1 MEYNEFL
8 GHFYGTPIQDLDDN
22 KDLLLEID
30 VTGGHQV
37 LQSDPSALCVFV
49 DAPNTELKRRLLER
63 GDSLEHVEERLVEA
77 ERERKEAAALGYQ
90 FVINSDIEETR
101 AVVAALIASSRN

>member
-1 MEYNEFL
+1 
-8 GHFYGTPIQDLDDN
+8 
-22 KDLLLEID
+22 
-30 VTGGHQV
+30 QV